1 MAGSDVD
8 ARRLTR
14 RAARSAAAVDALDA
28 WLAAWLACRRA
39 EPAFLRFVRHLDDLE
54 TVLTRMVDRLR
65 VELAELPGDVGAAY
79 ERCRRVDRGL
89 VTLRRLFDWYAVR
102 YDQRADDRHR
112 NVLLAADELAR
123 SCWSAGFA
131 ALRQTPPMGP
141 LCFVDNR
148 VDAKAR
154 GRCNVSGFVETADDP
169 VAAILDRLPIPLI
182 ALPEPAAR
190 EGWWLVLIAHE
201 AGHHVLLD
209 LGLLPAVKAAVR
221 DAVPA
226 ELAVDWTRWHIEVFA
241 DLYSALM
248 VGAAAGWAVD
258 ELQFGP
264 RAHLLQD
271 RGGHPAPVVRAALVG
286 ETIRALGGEPDPLPP
301 VTDEPAATHVAAVP
315 GVVKALLDLPLGR
328 GRLRDLAS
336 DDVVASDARLRTWSR
351 QLGRTDPAFDA
362 LGAPDAP
369 RVLVAAAVHRY
380 RVLTGEDRDDALPGL
395 HATFLDV
402 LARSGAP
409 GVLAPR
415 ERSDLEALAD
425 EVAEMLVEEA
435 VTVESS

>member
-1 MAGSDVD
+1 MAGDDVD
-8 ARRLTR
+8 ARRLAR
-14 RAARSAAAVDALDA
+14 RVARSAAAVDALDA
-28 WLAAWLACRRA
+28 WIGAWIARRRA
-39 EPAFLRFVRHLDDLE
+39 DPVFLRFVRHLDDLE
-54 TVLTRMVDRLR
+54 TVLIRMVDRLR
-65 VELAELPGDVGAAY
+65 AELAVVPRDVGAAY
-79 ERCRRVDRGL
+79 EQCRLVDRGL
-89 VTLRRLFDWYAVR
+89 VTLRRLFDWYVVR
-102 YDQRADDRHR
+102 YDQREDDRHR
-112 NVLLAADELAR
+112 DVLVAADELAR

-131 ALRQTPPMGP
+131 ELRQTPPMGP

-182 ALPEPAAR
+182 ALPESAVR

-221 DAVPA
+221 GAVPA
-226 ELAVDWTRWHIEVFA
+226 ELVVDWTRWHIEVFA

-264 RAHLLQD
+264 RAHLLRD

-286 ETIRALGGEPDPLPP
+286 ETVRALGGEPDPLPP
-301 VTDEPAATHVAAVP
+301 VTDEPTATHLAVVP

-328 GRLRDLAS
+328 GRLRNLAS
-336 DDVVASDARLRTWSR
+336 DDVVASDALLRTWSR
-351 QLGRTDPAFDA
+351 QLGRMDPVFDA
-362 LGAPDAP
+362 LDTSDAP
-369 RVLVAAAVHRY
+369 RLLVAAAVHRY
-380 RVLTGEDRDDALPGL
+380 QVLTGEDRDDALPGL
-395 HATFLDV
+395 HTRFLDV

-415 ERSDLEALAD
+415 ERAGIEALAD
-425 EVAEMLVEEA
+425 EVAEMLVDGGGGD
-435 VTVESS
+435 